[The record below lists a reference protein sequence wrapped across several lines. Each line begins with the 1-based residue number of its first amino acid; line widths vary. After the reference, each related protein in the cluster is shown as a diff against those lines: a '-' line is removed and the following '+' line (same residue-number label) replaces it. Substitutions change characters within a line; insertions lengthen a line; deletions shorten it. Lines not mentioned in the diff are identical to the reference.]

1 MAERKIPDGE
11 GFEFR
16 VAGANS
22 SFVLVIKLGEAGCHF
37 AASGTGRGDDDE
49 LAGGFDIFVF
59 AESVFTDDVRNI
71 GGIIFDGVV
80 AVYLDAHTLQTLLE
94 ELGGMLLAV
103 VRNYDASDVKADA
116 TEFVDQTERVQIVGD
131 TEVAALFI
139 LFNIV
144 RGNGNDDLRAVS
156 KLIEHLDL
164 TVGKEARKYAGGM
177 IVIKQ
182 LAAEFQI
189 ELSSE
194 GFDSVKNFL

>member
-1 MAERKIPDGE
+1 M
-11 GFEFR
+11 
-16 VAGANS
+16 
-22 SFVLVIKLGEAGCHF
+22 
-37 AASGTGRGDDDE
+37 
-49 LAGGFDIFVF
+49 
-59 AESVFTDDVRNI
+59 
-71 GGIIFDGVV
+71 
-80 AVYLDAHTLQTLLE
+80 
-94 ELGGMLLAV
+94 
-103 VRNYDASDVKADA
+103 RNYDASDVKADA
-116 TEFVDQTERVQIVGD
+116 TEFVDQAERVQIVGD

-164 TVGKEARKYAGGM
+164 TVGKEARKHTGGM
-177 IVIKQ
+177 IVIEE